1 MSPFLQLAFVLAV
14 ILFCAKLASY
24 ISGRLGQPSVLGEL
38 LVGIL
43 LGPSLI
49 DITHLNFIT
58 YVHLTEIVNEIGE
71 LGVLILMFMAGLE
84 LHMSELVRNTRVS
97 AYAGIL
103 GVLAPVGLGVVAGV
117 ILGLDVPNSV
127 FLGLTLGATSVSISA
142 QTLMELNVI
151 RSRVGVGLLGAAVFD
166 DILVILLLSS
176 FLALQAGDGNGL
188 IEISIVFGKMLL
200 FLVTSVTFGL
210 WVLPRLTKRIAS
222 LNVSQG
228 SVTLAIVVLL
238 FYGIGAEIIGGMAAI
253 TGTFIAGLMYARTQQ
268 KNEIQH
274 GLRSLAYGFFIP
286 IFFVA
291 IGIGIDLKELNIHAL
306 WALLL
311 ISVIAILGK
320 ILGAGLGARLG
331 RFSWRES
338 LQLGIGLV
346 SRGEV
351 GLIVAKIG
359 LDLGYLNNEFFS
371 TIVGM
376 VMITTLVTPP
386 MLRLVFS
393 MPKPQKPAEQMS

>member
-1 MSPFLQLAFVLAV
+1 
-14 ILFCAKLASY
+14 
-24 ISGRLGQPSVLGEL
+24 
-38 LVGIL
+38 
-43 LGPSLI
+43 
-49 DITHLNFIT
+49 
-58 YVHLTEIVNEIGE
+58 
-71 LGVLILMFMAGLE
+71 
-84 LHMSELVRNTRVS
+84 
-97 AYAGIL
+97 
-103 GVLAPVGLGVVAGV
+103 
-117 ILGLDVPNSV
+117 
-127 FLGLTLGATSVSISA
+127 
-142 QTLMELNVI
+142 
-151 RSRVGVGLLGAAVFD
+151 
-166 DILVILLLSS
+166 LVILLLSS

-376 VMITTLVTPP
+376 VMITTLVTP
-386 MLRLVFS
+386 
-393 MPKPQKPAEQMS
+393 QM